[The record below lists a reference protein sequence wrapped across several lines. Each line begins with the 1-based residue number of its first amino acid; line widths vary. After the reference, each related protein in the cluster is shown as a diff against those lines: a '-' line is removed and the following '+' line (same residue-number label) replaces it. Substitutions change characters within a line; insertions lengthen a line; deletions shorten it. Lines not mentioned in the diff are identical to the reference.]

1 MHNLEEFYYTVVCRT
16 LPSDRYFAIQEIQDV
31 VVINFDC
38 VYDRACVLR
47 GNDQLIYLAHKLGQ
61 DKRFLF
67 ISEDGANIQLSG
79 ALAVIKNIIKCFKLT
94 TETCAVICREDITIS
109 DCTVINNPSVPY
121 WCNVIYQTI
130 KNIKIP
136 TGPFSKK
143 FAIWV
148 NRGTFYRLDLVKH
161 LHTYHKEQSYIS
173 YQEKGM
179 ITDPN
184 LKEYFDTWA
193 DTNTPIVYDR
203 LWPDRMY
210 THDMIVGASR
220 KPYND
225 YFLEVVAETD
235 ILTTTW
241 ITEKTVKNLYIGIPF
256 IVMGGP
262 GTLQKIKSF
271 GFRTFSP
278 WINES
283 YDQIENIHLRL
294 ESIKQEIN
302 RLAGNTIEELI
313 QMKHDM
319 MPILQH
325 NRQIYDEYITS
336 RR

>member
-1 MHNLEEFYYTVVCRT
+1 
-16 LPSDRYFAIQEIQDV
+16 
-31 VVINFDC
+31 
-38 VYDRACVLR
+38 
-47 GNDQLIYLAHKLGQ
+47 
-61 DKRFLF
+61 
-67 ISEDGANIQLSG
+67 
-79 ALAVIKNIIKCFKLT
+79 
-94 TETCAVICREDITIS
+94 
-109 DCTVINNPSVPY
+109 
-121 WCNVIYQTI
+121 
-130 KNIKIP
+130 
-136 TGPFSKK
+136 
-143 FAIWV
+143 
-148 NRGTFYRLDLVKH
+148 
-161 LHTYHKEQSYIS
+161 
-173 YQEKGM
+173 M